1 MQYVDQYVIG
11 HYNFG
16 WITIFGS
23 KTIRDFTFIK
33 TINEIFKK
41 LIFLKLFVIVFP
53 FTHSN
58 LPTTIKKLLFFP

>member
-1 MQYVDQYVIG
+1 MQYVDHYVIR
-11 HYNFG
+11 
-16 WITIFGS
+16 TIFGS

-53 FTHSN
+53 FTYSAF
-58 LPTTIKKLLFFP
+58 LLQ